1 MCTHY
6 MYNPTHTNI
15 FHGTGKQILS
25 SFAYCIKFI
34 QEISSLIGT
43 CIFNLQI
50 AVRQSNVSQH

>member
-1 MCTHY
+1 